1 MPRIRAPHWI
11 PTLAVLLVF
20 LGSGASAASAHDPQP
35 PAGEPYRV
43 GGGISAPQKLSGAAP
58 VYTELA
64 RRSRV
69 TGTVIVE
76 AVIDEQG
83 NVTNARVLKG
93 LPMGLDRSAVEAVQT
108 WKFKPAMLEG
118 KPVKVYYT
126 LTVNFQVDQD
136 PPPPPLLQKFLTK
149 NPELA
154 EHLKAGR
161 YTEAGQLLD
170 RVAIDW
176 PNGPEIPLARCYLL
190 LKQGQVEAAW
200 NVAKSYKGPDSYEM
214 LYLVGAFAR
223 ERAIQSTVLGPA
235 GRIALIDL
243 GLEAE
248 TMALQAR
255 GEGMEAMLFKTM
267 LLFDKAELTTDPQE
281 RDALNREAAELRQ
294 RAMDL
299 YAKSRRPAG
308 APQN

>member
-1 MPRIRAPHWI
+1 MTPFRATPQI
-11 PTLAVLLVF
+11 PAAALLI
-20 LGSGASAASAHDPQP
+20 LLLGASAAPAQSPQP

-43 GGGISAPQKLSGAAP
+43 GGGISAPQKLSGASP

-69 TGTVIVE
+69 TGTVILE
-76 AVIDEQG
+76 AIIDEQG
-83 NVTNARVLKG
+83 NVTNVRVLKG
-93 LPMGLDRSAVEAVQT
+93 LPMGLDQSAVEAVQT

-136 PPPPPLLQKFLTK
+136 PPPPPRLQSFLNK

-154 EHLKAGR
+154 EHMKAGR
-161 YTEAGQLLD
+161 YTEAAQLLD

-176 PNGPEIPLARCYLL
+176 ANGPEVPLARCYML

-200 NVAKSYKGPDSYEM
+200 NIARNYKGPDPYEM

-223 ERAIQSTVLGPA
+223 QQAIQSGVLGPA
-235 GRIALIDL
+235 GRTALIDL
-243 GLEAE
+243 GIQAE
-248 TMALQAR
+248 DMALQSR
-255 GEGMEAMLFKTM
+255 TDGLEAMVVKTM
-267 LLFDKAELTTDPQE
+267 LLFDKMQLATTPEE
-281 RDALNREAAELRQ
+281 REALNRQAMELRQ
-294 RAMDL
+294 RTMDL

-308 APQN
+308 TPPN